1 MPSSR
6 QMFGNVACA
15 QIFARPHLYS
25 IKSTEVNTA
34 RCDRGFST
42 IPAAS
47 GQVHSP
53 VNFPQGS
60 LPSFHTQKSPVRSAS
75 GDSHPD
81 LGGWVHWSFKCLL
94 IAGIQEEQR

>member
-15 QIFARPHLYS
+15 QIFAKPHLYS

-34 RCDRGFST
+34 RCDHGFPT
-42 IPAAS
+42 IPAAP

-60 LPSFHTQKSPVRSAS
+60 LH
-75 GDSHPD
+75 
-81 LGGWVHWSFKCLL
+81 L
-94 IAGIQEEQR
+94 ISCSKEPCEVCKW